1 MGRVKLKIKRLEST
15 SNRQVTYSKR
25 RNGILKKAKELSI
38 LCDIDIVL
46 LMFSPT
52 GKATLFRGER
62 SNIEEVI
69 TKFAQLTPQE
79 RTKSWRALNT
89 QSIEELSNQL
99 RMMQAQLTDAHKRL
113 SCWSNPDKI
122 DNIEHLSQMEE
133 SLRESLNQIRMQKV
147 RYYNKRLGGVTVGSM
162 VKTWPNN
169 LEVMGSSLGA
179 TTLCIMP
186 KFQNGMHLPLM
197 MGGMHDAQPLSWFT
211 NNENQHMILTDIE
224 CSNNPS
230 FSTFSSFFSPR
241 KTEIENT
248 RQVDV
253 TGQEGGGLNELD
265 YAACLRLQ
273 LREQYPCQPYS
284 SLDLHDA
291 KNLKPE
297 TEMNLQGDAL
307 DYQINSSFQLPR
319 TIYDNMH
326 HTWAPPSEHSTI
338 SMFNENSYPQA
349 ATLIFRSDITVCQV
363 AENGSCWAHVH

>member
-79 RTKSWRALNT
+79 RTKRKLESLEALKKTFRKLDHDVNIHDFLGSST

-133 SLRESLNQIRMQKV
+133 SLRESLNQIRMQKHPFM
-147 RYYNKRLGGVTVGSM
+147 S
-162 VKTWPNN
+162 
-169 LEVMGSSLGA
+169 LEC
-179 TTLCIMP
+179 TNQ
-186 KFQNGMHLPLM
+186 FQNGMHLPLM
-197 MGGMHDAQPLSWFT
+197 MGGMQDAQPLSWFT
-211 NNENQHMILTDIE
+211 NNENQHMILTGE
-224 CSNNPS
+224 PNYLPQ
-230 FSTFSSFFSPR
+230 SFFSPR

-253 TGQEGGGLNELD
+253 TGQEGGALNELD

-338 SMFNENSYPQA
+338 SMFNENSYSQQP
-349 ATLIFRSDITVCQV
+349 
-363 AENGSCWAHVH
+363 H

>member
-79 RTKSWRALNT
+79 RTKSWRALNS

-169 LEVMGSSLGA
+169 LEVMGSSLRV

-197 MGGMHDAQPLSWFT
+197 MG
-211 NNENQHMILTDIE
+211 DIE

-253 TGQEGGGLNELD
+253 TGQEGGALNELD

-338 SMFNENSYPQA
+338 SMFNENSYSQIKDLT

>member
-79 RTKSWRALNT
+79 RTKRKLESLEALKKTFRKLDHDVNIHDFLGSST

-133 SLRESLNQIRMQKV
+133 SLRESLNQIRMQK
-147 RYYNKRLGGVTVGSM
+147 
-162 VKTWPNN
+162 
-169 LEVMGSSLGA
+169 
-179 TTLCIMP
+179 
-186 KFQNGMHLPLM
+186 FQNGMHLPLM
-197 MGGMHDAQPLSWFT
+197 MGGMHDAQPLSAPI
-211 NNENQHMILTDIE
+211 IL
-224 CSNNPS
+224 P
-230 FSTFSSFFSPR
+230 
-241 KTEIENT
+241 
-248 RQVDV
+248 
-253 TGQEGGGLNELD
+253 
-265 YAACLRLQ
+265 
-273 LREQYPCQPYS
+273 
-284 SLDLHDA
+284 
-291 KNLKPE
+291 
-297 TEMNLQGDAL
+297 
-307 DYQINSSFQLPR
+307 FQLFLVSSALAKR
-319 TIYDNMH
+319 RLRILDK
-326 HTWAPPSEHSTI
+326 
-338 SMFNENSYPQA
+338 SMSRDKKVVP
-349 ATLIFRSDITVCQV
+349 
-363 AENGSCWAHVH
+363 

>member
-79 RTKSWRALNT
+79 RTKRKLESL
-89 QSIEELSNQL
+89 EELSNQL

-197 MGGMHDAQPLSWFT
+197 MGGMQDAQPLSWFT
-211 NNENQHMILTDIE
+211 NNENQHMILTGEPNYLPQRDIE

-253 TGQEGGGLNELD
+253 TGQEGGALNELD

-338 SMFNENSYPQA
+338 SMFNENSYSQVS
-349 ATLIFRSDITVCQV
+349 IVCFVPCPPFCQL
-363 AENGSCWAHVH
+363 CWISL

>member
-79 RTKSWRALNT
+79 RTKRKLESLEALKKTFRKLDHDVNIHDFLGSST

-133 SLRESLNQIRMQKV
+133 SLRESLNQIRMQK
-147 RYYNKRLGGVTVGSM
+147 
-162 VKTWPNN
+162 
-169 LEVMGSSLGA
+169 
-179 TTLCIMP
+179 
-186 KFQNGMHLPLM
+186 FQNGMHLPLM
-197 MGGMHDAQPLSWFT
+197 MGGMQDAQPLSWFT
-211 NNENQHMILTDIE
+211 NNENQHMILTGEPNYLPQRDIE

-253 TGQEGGGLNELD
+253 TGQEGGALNELD

-338 SMFNENSYPQA
+338 SMFNENSYSQQP
-349 ATLIFRSDITVCQV
+349 
-363 AENGSCWAHVH
+363 H

>member
-69 TKFAQLTPQE
+69 TKFAQMTPQE
-79 RTKSWRALNT
+79 RTKRKLESLEALKKTFKKLDHDVNIQDFLGSST
-89 QSIEELSNQL
+89 QSIEELSNQM
-99 RMMQAQLTDAHKRL
+99 RMMQAQLTEAHKRL

-133 SLRESLNQIRMQKV
+133 SLRESLNQIRMQKE
-147 RYYNKRLGGVTVGSM
+147 NF
-162 VKTWPNN
+162 VKHPFMS
-169 LEVMGSSLGA
+169 LEC
-179 TTLCIMP
+179 TNQ
-186 KFQNGMHLPLM
+186 FQNGMHFPLM
-197 MGGMHDAQPLSWFT
+197 MGDMQDAQPLSWFT
-211 NNENQHMILTDIE
+211 NNGNQHMILTGEPNYLPQRDIE

-230 FSTFSSFFSPR
+230 LSTFSSFFSPH

-253 TGQEGGGLNELD
+253 TGQEGGALNELD

-291 KNLKPE
+291 KKLKPE

-338 SMFNENSYPQA
+338 SMFNENYSQQP
-349 ATLIFRSDITVCQV
+349 
-363 AENGSCWAHVH
+363 H

>member
-1 MGRVKLKIKRLEST
+1 
-15 SNRQVTYSKR
+15 
-25 RNGILKKAKELSI
+25 
-38 LCDIDIVL
+38 
-46 LMFSPT
+46 MFSPT

-79 RTKSWRALNT
+79 RTKRKLESLEALKKTFRKLDHDVNMHDFLGSST

-133 SLRESLNQIRMQKV
+133 SLRESLNQIRMQK
-147 RYYNKRLGGVTVGSM
+147 
-162 VKTWPNN
+162 
-169 LEVMGSSLGA
+169 
-179 TTLCIMP
+179 
-186 KFQNGMHLPLM
+186 NGMHLPLM
-197 MGGMHDAQPLSWFT
+197 MGGMQDAQPLSWFT
-211 NNENQHMILTDIE
+211 NNENQHMIFTGE
-224 CSNNPS
+224 PNYPPQ
-230 FSTFSSFFSPR
+230 SPR

-253 TGQEGGGLNELD
+253 TGQEGGALNELD

-273 LREQYPCQPYS
+273 LREQYPCQPYG

-338 SMFNENSYPQA
+338 SMFNENSYSQVS
-349 ATLIFRSDITVCQV
+349 IVCFVPCPPFCQL
-363 AENGSCWAHVH
+363 CWISL